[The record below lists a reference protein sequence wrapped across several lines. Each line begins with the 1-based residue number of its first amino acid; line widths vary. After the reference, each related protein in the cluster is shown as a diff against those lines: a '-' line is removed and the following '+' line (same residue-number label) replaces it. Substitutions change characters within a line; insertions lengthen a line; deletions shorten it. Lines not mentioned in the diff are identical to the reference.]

1 MFQLDKAQAQIANVN
16 QRVERH
22 GDERERAVDI
32 KFTLSANNTLL
43 DQFDKELRKFLFR
56 KPAKGEQPQL
66 PTIGIDSLTEVKFPS
81 LEPQRLAHEFSGCEL
96 QIDGLLDGTAP
107 IVLVDVKLKK
117 FVAEPKEGGS
127 VDLSFTASATV
138 DADELAEVSE
148 AWIREDVVLS
158 VGPGKKAAQ
167 NDPEQHELPD
177 AA

>member
-1 MFQLDKAQAQIANVN
+1 MQFQLDKAQATIANVN

-32 KFTLSANNTLL
+32 KFSLSVNSSVL
-43 DQFDKELRKFLFR
+43 DMFDKDLKKFLFR

-66 PTIGIDSLTEVKFPS
+66 PSIGDVLTEVKFPS
-81 LEPQRLAHEFSGCEL
+81 LEPQRLAHEWSGCEL
-96 QIDGLLDGTAP
+96 QIDGQLEGTEP

-127 VDLSFTASATV
+127 VDLSFTASAGV
-138 DADELAEVSE
+138 DADELADISE

-158 VGPGKKAAQ
+158 ISPGKKATQ
-167 NDPEQHELPD
+167 TEPEQTDLSD

>member
-1 MFQLDKAQAQIANVN
+1 MQFQLDKAQATIANVN

-43 DQFDKELRKFLFR
+43 DMFDKDLRKFLFR

-66 PTIGIDSLTEVKFPS
+66 PTIGESLTEVKFPS

-127 VDLSFTASATV
+127 VDLSFTASAGV
-138 DADELAEVSE
+138 DAEELADISE

-158 VGPGKKAAQ
+158 ISAGKKASQ
-167 NDPEQHELPD
+167 TDPEQQQLSD